1 MDGRRRQSLKL
12 LADTSALLALLW
24 DDDERHPSA
33 VEFRKRNPQARFVL
47 TELILAELAT
57 RGRVRVGARSAVD
70 FTRDLLR
77 SSRYEL
83 ILVDIDLIQGALG
96 RMERYG
102 DKRLSLTDC
111 ASFELMERLGID
123 AAFTFDRDFRDCGY
137 RMVP

>member
-1 MDGRRRQSLKL
+1 LKF

-24 DDDERHPSA
+24 DDDERHPNA
-33 VEFRKRNPQARFVL
+33 VDFRKRNPQARFIL
-47 TELILAELAT
+47 TELNIAELAT
-57 RGRVRVGARSAVD
+57 RGRAKVGARGAVD

-77 SSRYEL
+77 SGRYEL
-83 ILVDIDLIQGALG
+83 ILVDLELLQGALV

-123 AAFTFDRDFRDCGY
+123 TAFTFDRDFRDCGF